1 MFRRVLSYRLGM
13 PDFAGDTTTELERKL
28 GPLKVVCLVETASY
42 LALLTA
48 WLGGSRVGTMLLGS
62 VHGMIV
68 TALALMVINI
78 YRPMGWTW
86 KFAVITII
94 TGPIGA
100 LLLYERVRRAP
111 VPGSAG

>member
-1 MFRRVLSYRLGM
+1 MFRTVLSYRHGM

-86 KFAVITII
+86 KFAVLTII
-94 TGPIGA
+94 TGPVGA
-100 LLLYERVRRAP
+100 LVLYERVRRAP
-111 VPGSAG
+111 VAGSAG